1 MGIAD
6 STRLAVMG
14 TSWGGYTVLALLVQ
28 TRRFRAAIMR
38 GGYGDL
44 PAIYGELESSGSPRN
59 QILLETWLGATVW
72 GDRSRYIEN
81 SPSYL
86 LDRVR
91 TPLLIVHGGADTTVP
106 AQNGEEIFVDLR
118 RLGQDVEYARYD
130 GENHV
135 ERFWSNA
142 NQRDYLTRT
151 LRWFD
156 SHLRVRVK

>member
-1 MGIAD
+1 M
-6 STRLAVMG
+6 
-14 TSWGGYTVLALLVQ
+14 
-28 TRRFRAAIMR
+28 
-38 GGYGDL
+38 
-44 PAIYGELESSGSPRN
+44 
-59 QILLETWLGATVW
+59 
-72 GDRSRYIEN
+72 
-81 SPSYL
+81 
-86 LDRVR
+86 
-91 TPLLIVHGGADTTVP
+91 P